1 MNALKLTGQDR
12 NVTETTPSSVSK
24 STSGEVSALN
34 LLLPEAPKDE
44 PKIKDAKKT
53 FDMSQVQD
61 EQRDFKE
68 LVSFLRRCG
77 LEHLYGRLH
86 EWGVKCVLDLDD
98 LDADEL
104 ADMGVS
110 RIERR
115 QLSRNLSRY
124 EW

>member
-53 FDMSQVQD
+53 SDMSEVQD
-61 EQRDFKE
+61 EQHDFKE

-110 RIERR
+110 RVERR
-115 QLSRNLSRY
+115 RLFRNLSRY